1 MITAER
7 NDDGTGIIR
16 AVGWCLLFD
25 LVVILV
31 AVGVL

>member
-1 MITAER
+1 MSARAEI
-7 NDDGTGIIR
+7 DGAGIIR

-25 LVVILV
+25 LVVIMV